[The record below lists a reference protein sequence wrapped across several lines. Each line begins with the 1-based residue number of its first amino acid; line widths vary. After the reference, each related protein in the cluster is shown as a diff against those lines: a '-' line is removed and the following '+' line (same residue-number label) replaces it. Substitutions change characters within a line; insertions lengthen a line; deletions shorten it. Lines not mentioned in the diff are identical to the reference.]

1 MIPCRGMPKER
12 NAGGASRKAC
22 RGLFVTS
29 TDTGVGKTLVSA
41 LLVARLR
48 ARGIPATYR
57 KPVGCGGARIGGR
70 LVSDDAVFVR
80 RAAGLEEPADLLN
93 PICLKTPAAP
103 TVAIRAE
110 RRRLTRACV
119 VAACGAPPG
128 TVSVVEG
135 VGGLLVPILPGW
147 LVADL
152 AVDLGLPVVVV
163 ARATLGTINHTLLT
177 LEAARRRRLDVL
189 GVVVNGMPK
198 RPSRAE
204 AEAPREIAR
213 EGRVRILG
221 VLPVLPASAFRSPRA
236 LLRAA
241 GRHLGRA
248 ERFVSGNE

>member
-1 MIPCRGMPKER
+1 M
-12 NAGGASRKAC
+12 
-22 RGLFVTS
+22 RGLFVTA
-29 TDTGVGKTLVSA
+29 TDTGVGKTVVSA

-48 ARGIPATYR
+48 ANGIPATYR
-57 KPVGCGGARIGGR
+57 KPLGCGGVRIGGR

-80 RAAGLEEPADLLN
+80 RAAGLDEPTNVLN

-110 RRRLTRACV
+110 RRRLTRTCV

-128 TVSVVEG
+128 MVSVVEG
-135 VGGLLVPILPGW
+135 VGGLLVPIMPGY

-152 AVDLGLPVVVV
+152 ASDLGLPVVIV
-163 ARATLGTINHTLLT
+163 ARAALGTINHTLLT

-204 AEAPREIAR
+204 ADAPREIAR
-213 EGRVRILG
+213 EGRVKILG
-221 VLPVLPASAFRSPRA
+221 VLPVLPLSVFRSPKA
-236 LLRAA
+236 LLQAT
-241 GRHLGRA
+241 GRHLA
-248 ERFVSGNE
+248 STDLFVPENE